1 MNKRQFQKN
10 LHQWVSLRPIAKR
23 RDHETGARLDPID
36 DQWAVEAVTD
46 AGVQIKNS
54 RTDHVKL
61 LGWDNLREY
70 RTPGF
75 LLLRCQLT
83 LRGPAVLVEPIVG
96 P

>member
-1 MNKRQFQKN
+1 MNKRQFRKK
-10 LHQWVSLRPIAKR
+10 LHQWVRLRPIAKR
-23 RDHETGARLDPID
+23 RNPLTGAWLEPID
-36 DQWAVEAVTD
+36 DPWAVEAIAD
-46 AGVQIKNS
+46 AGVQLKNL

-75 LLLRCQLT
+75 LRLRCELT
-83 LRGPAVLVEPIVG
+83 LTGPVVLVEPLFG